1 MHFNSAGAALPPSP
15 VTDAV
20 IAHLLLEA
28 RMGGYEAAAAAEA
41 EVEGAYDALARLL
54 NCGTDEVAV
63 FDSATRAWDMAFYGV
78 AFRPGD
84 RIFTCRA
91 EYASNAIAFLQVAA
105 RYGAIIEVVEDD
117 EHGQLSVADLERRLD
132 RAGDAAKLIA
142 VTHVPTNGGLVN
154 PVEQVGV
161 LARAAGVT
169 YLLDA
174 CQSAGQLPLDT
185 ERIGCDLLSG
195 TGRKFLRA
203 PRGTGFLYVRRSV
216 LERLEPPM
224 LDLRSATWTG
234 PDTYEIKPD
243 ARRFETW
250 ECNHAAKI
258 GLRVAVEYALGWGLD
273 GIAAR
278 ISGLADELRVRLD
291 AEPGVQVRDKGLRRS
306 GIVTFT
312 VDGLAATDVARA
324 LSAKGVHVHV
334 SHATSAQYDMAVR
347 GLDQVVRAS
356 VHYYNTE
363 VELDHLISAL
373 PAR

>member
-1 MHFNSAGAALPPSP
+1 
-15 VTDAV
+15 
-20 IAHLLLEA
+20 
-28 RMGGYEAAAAAEA
+28 
-41 EVEGAYDALARLL
+41 
-54 NCGTDEVAV
+54 
-63 FDSATRAWDMAFYGV
+63 
-78 AFRPGD
+78 
-84 RIFTCRA
+84 
-91 EYASNAIAFLQVAA
+91 
-105 RYGAIIEVVEDD
+105 
-117 EHGQLSVADLERRLD
+117 
-132 RAGDAAKLIA
+132 
-142 VTHVPTNGGLVN
+142 
-154 PVEQVGV
+154 
-161 LARAAGVT
+161 
-169 YLLDA
+169 
-174 CQSAGQLPLDT
+174 
-185 ERIGCDLLSG
+185 
-195 TGRKFLRA
+195 
-203 PRGTGFLYVRRSV
+203 
-216 LERLEPPM
+216 M